1 MAQVETVRGSVDTSA
16 LGRTLMHEHVFVLST
31 DILLNYGGTWWD
43 EEARVADA
51 VAKLQDLVSRGITT
65 VVDPTVIGLGRYIPR
80 VQRIAEQVPDLHI
93 IAATGL
99 YTFDELPHYFAYR
112 GPGTILDGP
121 ELMADLF
128 IGDIRD
134 GIADTGVKA
143 AFLKCVV
150 EEKGLTPG
158 VERVARAV
166 ALTQRETGVPIT
178 VHTNATHRTGLTALD
193 LFAEEGVDLTK
204 VVVGHSGD
212 TNDLDYLKAIMDRGA
227 TAGMDRFGLDMF
239 NPTDARV
246 ATIAAL
252 AQQGYADRMVLAHDA
267 SCYIDYFSGQ
277 ASQELLDAAA
287 PNWNFRHIPDD
298 VLPALTAAGV
308 SDEAVELMLVGNPR
322 RYFE

>member
-112 GPGTILDGP
+112 GPGTILEGP

-178 VHTNATHRTGLTALD
+178 VHTNAAHRTGLTALD

>member
-1 MAQVETVRGSVDTSA
+1 MAQVETVRGPVDTSA

-31 DILLNYGGTWWD
+31 EIVQNYGGDWWD
-43 EEARVADA
+43 EEVRVDDA
-51 VAKLQDLVSRGITT
+51 ITKLNELVSRGITT

-80 VQRIAEQVPDLHI
+80 VQRIAAAVPGLNI

-112 GPGTILDGP
+112 GPGTILAGP

-128 IGDIRD
+128 ISDIRD

-166 ALTQRETGVPIT
+166 ALTHRETGVPIT
-178 VHTNATHRTGLTALD
+178 VHTSATHQTGLLALD

-204 VVVGHSGD
+204 VVIGHSGD
-212 TNDLDYLKAIMDRGA
+212 TNDIDYLKAIMDRGA

-239 NPTDARV
+239 NPTEARV
-246 ATIAAL
+246 ATIAVL

-277 ASQELLDAAA
+277 ASKDMLDAAA

-298 VLPALTAAGV
+298 VLPALSAAGV
-308 SDEAVELMLVGNPR
+308 SDDDLELMLVGNPR

>member
-1 MAQVETVRGSVDTSA
+1 MAQVETVRGPVDTST

-31 DILLNYGGTWWD
+31 EIVQNYGGDWWD
-43 EEARVADA
+43 EEVRVEDA
-51 VAKLQDLVSRGITT
+51 ITKLNDLVSRGIST

-80 VQRIAEQVPDLHI
+80 VQRIAAAVPGLHI
-93 IAATGL
+93 IVATGL

-112 GPGTILDGP
+112 GPGTILEGP

-128 IGDIRD
+128 ISDIRD

-166 ALTQRETGVPIT
+166 ALTHRETGVPIT
-178 VHTNATHRTGLTALD
+178 VHTNATHQSGLVALD
-193 LFAEEGVDLTK
+193 LFADEGVDLTK

-212 TNDLDYLKAIMDRGA
+212 TNDIDYLKAIMDRGA

-239 NPTDARV
+239 NPTEARV
-246 ATIAAL
+246 ATIAVL

-277 ASQELLDAAA
+277 ASQDMLDAAA

-298 VLPALTAAGV
+298 VLPALSAAGV
-308 SDEAVELMLVGNPR
+308 SDDDLELMLVGNPR